1 MLGPRSIPRAL
12 ASMRGPQDRALRRRE
27 MAEATWFAWTLRDF
41 LRYWYLLGVLA
52 TVLLVPLQM
61 VDSWLPFNA
70 PQVLDPIVVG
80 AFILTFVLV
89 VVYLGIQGYVF
100 IWKVDGTMDRLIARH
115 EARAN
120 EDRAGP
126 DDGAGR

>member
-27 MAEATWFAWTLRDF
+27 MAQETWFAWTLRDF

-52 TVLLVPLQM
+52 AVLLVPLQM
-61 VDSWLPFNA
+61 ADSWLPFNA

-89 VVYLGIQGYVF
+89 VVYLAIQGYVF
-100 IWKVDGTMDRLIARH
+100 IWKADGTIDRLIARH